1 MKKRNI
7 DRVMSFHSHKP
18 VNIVK
23 AYRTNPLSYCNISTC
38 NIWTCLYGMNLF
50 WCSFRLDIGM
60 ETCCMFL
67 TYVRLYWFYP
77 FALLTSGSTLIQ
89 VGYILP
95 CWLLRFTKRLSTFYI
110 MVDLHRSLCLHSPIL
125 GMLRNWTRVNWRDG
139 WTKRKPW
146 KTVANLKT

>member
-7 DRVMSFHSHKP
+7 DRVMSFTATSLSILWRHIEPIPYHTATSQHVTFGFVYMEWICSDVPSDWILEWKH
-18 VNIVK
+18 VVCFNICQIV
-23 AYRTNPLSYCNISTC
+23 LI
-38 NIWTCLYGMNLF
+38 LYL
-50 WCSFRLDIGM
+50 
-60 ETCCMFL
+60 
-67 TYVRLYWFYP
+67 
-77 FALLTSGSTLIQ
+77 ALLTSGSTLIQ